1 MQYKPIYGASGKFL
15 TLCWSQVDLVSV
27 PCNTNLCVEPVGKFV
42 TLCWSQVDLV
52 SVPCNTNL
60 CVEPVGKFVTF
71 CVGDKLI

>member
-1 MQYKPIYGASGKFL
+1 MQYKPIYGAS
-15 TLCWSQVDLVSV
+15 
-27 PCNTNLCVEPVGKFV
+27 GKFV

-60 CVEPVGKFVTF
+60 CVEPVGSFVTF